1 MPKLRK
7 TPQQKEAERIASAN
21 RAVQVVLNHYKI
33 DGGFRWEDV
42 ASNIGTSL
50 PTLSRWR
57 SDPGGITLD
66 ALRSIVKVTGLSPE
80 DWLAIGGFERGV

>member
-33 DGGFRWEDV
+33 DSELRWEDV
-42 ASNIGTSL
+42 ASNIGISL
-50 PTLSRWR
+50 PTLFRWR
-57 SDPGGITLD
+57 SKPGGITLD
-66 ALRSIVKVTGLSPE
+66 SLRSIAKVTGLSPE